1 MILNKL
7 TSIINSANADYA
19 VEYDEATMFNVRAD
33 GFDKGHKFA
42 YIEEFR
48 EGEISVPKYFLK
60 ESTKMQIA
68 FSQITE
74 IRLSALE
81 REEIREEIKKEIVK
95 PFIEAYNKSTDFEKV
110 NRFKTYT
117 PLARFDANEISVVLE
132 FDCVEVENNCE

>member
-1 MILNKL
+1 MLEKL
-7 TSIINSANADYA
+7 EAIINAANATYA
-19 VEYDEATMFNVRAD
+19 VEYEEAAMFNVRAD
-33 GFDKGHKFA
+33 AFEKGHKFV

-81 REEIREEIKKEIVK
+81 REDIREEIKRDIVM
-95 PFIEAYNKSTDFEKV
+95 PFIEAYNKSNDFEKV

-132 FDCVEVENNCE
+132 FDCIEIESNC